1 MNQEL
6 SAFISQLAASLDP
19 GARGEFTEIEKMMLA
34 KYMSLCGMIR
44 YPFVRGNPDGERACG
59 DVVCTICHNKYR
71 MHPLDWR
78 VIGYGNRPF
87 LNVLCDGH
95 RVKL

>member
-1 MNQEL
+1 MNLEL
-6 SAFISQLAASLDP
+6 SAFISELAAGLDP
-19 GARGEFTEIEKMMLA
+19 LARGEFSEIERVMLS
-34 KYMSLCGMIR
+34 KYMTACGMVA
-44 YPFVRGNPDGERACG
+44 YPAVRGNPDGERACWDCG
-59 DVVCTICHNKYR
+59 CHVCGLSYG